1 MAAVVLIEHLWA
13 IPLRDKIIEAGGVP
27 WPTSGSIP
35 RIWSRSARCWGRERV
50 PRPEVEQAGSGMAT
64 RLVHPNGTM
73 TAAPSSRW
81 IGGTSEGGAWLAG
94 YVVFAF
100 FENGGTADKAARELE
115 AWARRTRHIDLDAVG
130 VLVRD
135 DRGAV
140 KTQKL
145 GPRAGRSGAG
155 IGLVLGLI
163 AAVPAGEPSLVHAR
177 AGMTG
182 GRGLLESLV
191 PRGPGPSPE
200 ETGWIAD
207 QLDTGR
213 AAVGVLAASEEADLV
228 AAKLER
234 LGGQTKLH
242 EVDGIEA
249 AEA

>member
-1 MAAVVLIEHLWA
+1 LD
-13 IPLRDKIIEAGGVP
+13 R
-27 WPTSGSIP
+27 PTEQ
-35 RIWSRSARCWGRERV
+35 GR
-50 PRPEVEQAGSGMAT
+50 AS
-64 RLVHPNGTM
+64 
-73 TAAPSSRW
+73 
-81 IGGTSEGGAWLAG
+81 LAG
-94 YVVFAF
+94 HVVFAF
-100 FENGGTADKAARELE
+100 FEDEETADKAARELE

-145 GPRAGRSGAG
+145 GPRAGKSGAG

-163 AAVPAGEPSLVHAR
+163 AAVPSGERSLVHAR
-177 AGMTG
+177 AERTG

-191 PRGPGPSPE
+191 HRGLGLSPE
-200 ETGWIAD
+200 ETAWIAD

-228 AAKLER
+228 AGKLAG
-234 LGGQTKLH
+234 LGGQTKVH

-249 AEA
+249 ADA